1 MIGIGNIVNAVLV
14 IAGSGLGMLFK
25 KGIPE
30 RFKKIIFTGSAT
42 AVFFIGV
49 TGVITASLTASKEGM
64 LSSSYMMGLLLCL
77 VLGGIIGELIRIDRF
92 FDKIGEKLS
101 KKFSRGEGS
110 AAEGFVTA
118 SIVFC
123 AGAMAIVGGMNDGMG
138 DPSMLYTK
146 GVIDAITAMIF
157 ASVYGIGVMFASVSV
172 FVYQGIFVLLSGVAT
187 RFLPDLVINQMSLVG
202 SAVMML
208 IAFNL
213 WDVKKF
219 NVANMIPAV
228 FMPIVLMWLPL

>member
-1 MIGIGNIVNAVLV
+1 MIGLGNIVNAALIIVG
-14 IAGSGLGMLFK
+14 AGLGMLFK

-49 TGVITASLTASKEGM
+49 IGVITASITAAEDGV
-64 LSSSYMMGLLLCL
+64 LNSSYLMGLLISL
-77 VLGGIIGELIRIDRF
+77 VIGGIVGELIRIDKF
-92 FDKIGEKLS
+92 FDLIGNKLSAKLS
-101 KKFSRGEGS
+101 KGES
-110 AAEGFVTA
+110 SVAEGFVTA
-118 SIVFC
+118 SVVFC
-123 AGAMAIVGGMNDGMG
+123 VGAMAIVGGMNDGMG

-146 GVIDAITAMIF
+146 AVIDGITAMIF
-157 ASVYGIGVMFASVSV
+157 ASVYGIGVMFSCISV
-172 FVYQGIFVLLSGVAT
+172 FAYQGVFVVLSGIAT
-187 RFLPDLVINQMSLVG
+187 RFLPAMVINQMSLVG

-219 NVANMIPAV
+219 NVANMIPAI
-228 FMPIVLMWLPL
+228 FMPILLMWLPL

>member
-1 MIGIGNIVNAVLV
+1 MIGLGNIVNAALIIVG
-14 IAGSGLGMLFK
+14 AGLGMLFK

-49 TGVITASLTASKEGM
+49 IGVITASITAAEDGV
-64 LSSSYMMGLLLCL
+64 LNSSYLMGLLISL
-77 VLGGIIGELIRIDRF
+77 VIGGIVGELIRIDKF
-92 FDKIGEKLS
+92 FDLIGNKLSAKLS
-101 KKFSRGEGS
+101 KGES
-110 AAEGFVTA
+110 SVAEGFVTA
-118 SIVFC
+118 SVVFC

-146 GVIDAITAMIF
+146 AVIDGITAMIF
-157 ASVYGIGVMFASVSV
+157 ASVYGIGVMFSCISV
-172 FVYQGIFVLLSGVAT
+172 FAYQGVFVVLSGIAT
-187 RFLPDLVINQMSLVG
+187 RFLPAMVINQMSLVG

-219 NVANMIPAV
+219 NVANMIPAI
-228 FMPIVLMWLPL
+228 FMPILLMWLPL